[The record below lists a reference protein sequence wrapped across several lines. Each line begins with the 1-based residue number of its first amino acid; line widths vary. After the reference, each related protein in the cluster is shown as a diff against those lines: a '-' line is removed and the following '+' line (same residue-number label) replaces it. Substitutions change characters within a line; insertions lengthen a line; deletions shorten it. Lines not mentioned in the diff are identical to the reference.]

1 MRKWPDSI
9 PAITNCGIEAIRRTR
24 FSGIEEETKKGD
36 KMTESVILRKETGI
50 AKVLLNRPEV
60 FNAFDQEMVMLLAKT
75 LTHLTLDDSVSAV
88 VISGEGK
95 AFCAGGDLR
104 SLLALPGGP
113 GGGLYELAASFH
125 QAIVEIRRMKKPVI
139 AAINGIAAGGGFS
152 MALACDFRVMARS
165 AVLRQAYTS
174 NGLSIDGGGTFTLP
188 RIVGL
193 ARSLEIIG
201 LDQPISSEQALA
213 WGLATRIAPDGQALE
228 EAIRLAFELRKVSL
242 HSFGRCKELMTSSFN
257 TAFEAQ
263 MELERSALSCCA
275 DHPDGKEGLKAFVE
289 KRKPVFTNKKI

>member
-1 MRKWPDSI
+1 
-9 PAITNCGIEAIRRTR
+9 
-24 FSGIEEETKKGD
+24 
-36 KMTESVILRKETGI
+36 MTESITLKEEDGI
-50 AKVLLNRPEV
+50 AVVLLNRPGA

-75 LTHLTLDDSVSAV
+75 LTHLATEDSVSGV

-104 SLLALPGGP
+104 SVLALPRGP
-113 GGGLYELAASFH
+113 AVGLYELAASFH

-152 MALACDFRVMARS
+152 MALACDFRVMAQS

-188 RIVGL
+188 RMVGL
-193 ARSLEIIG
+193 ARALEIIAF
-201 LDQPISSEQALA
+201 DKPISSEQALSC
-213 WGLATRIAPDGQALE
+213 GMVTKVVPDGQALE
-228 EAIRLAFELRKVSL
+228 EAYKIARELARGSL
-242 HSFGRCKELMTSSFN
+242 HSFGRCKELITNSFH

-263 MELERSALSCCA
+263 IELERSALSCCA

-289 KRKPVFTNKKI
+289 KRKPAFSGKRD